1 MGFRFRRS
9 IKIAKGFRLNVSG
22 SGLSLSVGGRGATM
36 NFSSRGTR
44 ATIGIPGT
52 GISWSGKVSSAPSP
66 ARAAAQSA
74 RREIQAAR
82 AAARAATNA
91 AREAAAFEKALRQR
105 EAVEAEER
113 DEQAVESLVDWW
125 RTLALP
131 APPMDEY
138 RAALQPRS
146 LDEQALPPTP
156 SKTHGTKHPTPS
168 IDLDTFRA
176 AHLATIEESLRPRRF
191 QAISSLHM
199 VIAAVAGAGA
209 TALVGLAT
217 AVSRNVALTLAGA
230 VGILL
235 MLVVNAIGSHLERRA
250 RRRALQTEFSHS
262 WPGVEEAAKRKH
274 AERCEEIE
282 NDFIARATEAEALH
296 RAALAEHTRVV
307 ATLREQWERSEA
319 ARIELLTRL
328 VAGDAEECTRVLASS
343 LESIEFP
350 FEADVDFSI
359 SDDGHTVQLLV
370 DLPEIE
376 DCIPETR
383 IKALKNGTT
392 KTTKRTRAERFGLYA
407 RLVVGLGVALG
418 THVHCILPAAR
429 TVTVAAYTQRRARGK
444 GVIEDQFIY
453 EMTIPRD
460 DAEDM
465 DPTRTAALDMFQMMD
480 CRVDFDASGNFRKL
494 AAPSWAPDVRPI
506 ECSS

>member
-52 GISWSGKVSSAPSP
+52 GISWSGQVSSAASP
-66 ARAAAQSA
+66 ARIATQSA
-74 RREIQAAR
+74 RREAQEAR
-82 AAARAATNA
+82 AAARAATQA

-113 DEQAVESLVDWW
+113 DEQAVEGLVDWW

-131 APPMDEY
+131 APPLDEY
-138 RAALQPRS
+138 HAALRPRPFDARELPAAPVRAAVV
-146 LDEQALPPTP
+146 
-156 SKTHGTKHPTPS
+156 KHATPS
-168 IDLDTFRA
+168 IDLDSFRT
-176 AHLATIEESLRPRRF
+176 AHLATIEERLSTQSFETITIAHVL
-191 QAISSLHM
+191 
-199 VIAAVAGAGA
+199 IAAMVGASA
-209 TALVGLAT
+209 TIFAGLAGGGSHT
-217 AVSRNVALTLAGA
+217 IVLAGGGA
-230 VGILL
+230 VGLL
-235 MLVVNAIGSHLERRA
+235 MMFLANLIRRHRERRA
-250 RRRALQTEFSHS
+250 RRVALQSEFSRT
-262 WPGVEEAAKRKH
+262 WPEVEQAARSRH
-274 AERCEEIE
+274 ADRCKELEQ
-282 NDFIARATEAEALH
+282 DFIRRTTEAETVH
-296 RAALAEHTRVV
+296 RAALADHARVE
-307 ATLREQWERSEA
+307 ASLREQWERSEI
-319 ARIELLTRL
+319 ARTELLGRL
-328 VAGDAEECTRVLASS
+328 IAGDAEECTRVLASS

-350 FEADVDFSI
+350 FEADVDFSV
-359 SDDGHTVQLLV
+359 SDDGRTVQLLV

-407 RLVVGLGVALG
+407 RLVVGLGVALAA
-418 THVHCILPAAR
+418 HVHCVLPATS

-453 EMTIPRD
+453 ELTIPRD
-460 DAEDM
+460 DAEDIE
-465 DPTRTAALDMFQMMD
+465 PTRTAALEMFQMMD

-494 AAPSWAPDVRPI
+494 APPSWAPDVRPG
-506 ECSS
+506 